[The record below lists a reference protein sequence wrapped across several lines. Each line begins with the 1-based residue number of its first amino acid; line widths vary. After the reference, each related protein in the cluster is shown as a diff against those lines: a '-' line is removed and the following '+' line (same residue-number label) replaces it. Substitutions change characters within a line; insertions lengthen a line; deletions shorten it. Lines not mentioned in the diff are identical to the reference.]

1 MEVSLENDFNRLHA
15 GFLVIGILIGS
26 GAAVGF
32 DALKTGGEASQ
43 ELTSF
48 LENQS
53 GQELEVV
60 QTEKAGEFYRV
71 DVRTPDNQLS
81 TYFTDGERFTQNIQ
95 DFQQIRDRNTALTDF
110 SRCLSNSG
118 TIMYGNSTQ
127 QATQQQIQTLGGA
140 AVVQPIYRDV
150 SNTTNLRQA
159 VQLGVQQVPAFYR
172 NQSVVQGTR
181 SLQEV
186 ESFTG
191 CSFQTGN

>member
-1 MEVSLENDFNRLHA
+1 MEIDLRHDLEMLHA
-15 GFLVIGILIGS
+15 GFLIIGVVIGS
-26 GAAVGF
+26 GAVLGSQMIEN
-32 DALKTGGEASQ
+32 GERAS
-43 ELTSF
+43 EDLAAF

-53 GQELEVV
+53 GQELEVM
-60 QTEKAGEFYRV
+60 QTEKIGEFYRV
-71 DVRTPDNQLS
+71 EVRTPQDQLV
-81 TYFTDGERFTQNIQ
+81 TYYTDGEMFTQDIQ
-95 DFQQIRDRNTALTDF
+95 SFQEVRDRNTALADF

-127 QATQQQIQTLGGA
+127 QSTQQQIQTLGGA
-140 AVVQPIYRDV
+140 GVVQPIYRDV

-159 VQLGVQQVPAFYR
+159 VQLGIQQVPAFYR

-191 CSFQTGN
+191 CSFQAGN